1 MKTRLFQVTTPYY
14 CAGFTDRKNGDLWVV
29 DEAAPIIKWI
39 RSQHLSDVAGYFERR
54 KIPMV
59 EAETGLAH
67 AYPLPQKNRDPWLG
81 IRRAMPFQIPPPS
94 GNVRS
99 SEHSHTIVDIPG
111 A

>member
-1 MKTRLFQVTTPYY
+1 MRALRVKE
-14 CAGFTDRKNGDLWVV
+14 NGDLWVV

-67 AYPLPQKNRDPWLG
+67 A
-81 IRRAMPFQIPPPS
+81 
-94 GNVRS
+94 
-99 SEHSHTIVDIPG
+99 
-111 A
+111 